1 MSTSVRHALRLGA
14 LVLSLTGCM
23 AELDAPP
30 APELGEQ
37 SAELSLLPDIP
48 LPIRPL
54 EDPLGGPLSRREL
67 KELIDSER
75 EYFQLF
81 GHRAPAEVN
90 WAAGEKVVLYSAGL
104 QPSSGFQ
111 ASLVGA
117 FVRTEYDPL
126 PPLPRHYRRYV
137 DIATRLEAPGV
148 GCVLGPVQSM
158 PFALGV
164 VSTRLVDHEFQPT
177 QVRHVDCGGLTCE
190 DIECAPGTHCELEH
204 VTCVRAPC
212 PPMPVCVDDPAPGPT
227 CGGLGGLDCPGI
239 GECVDDAS
247 DSCEPS
253 RGDAD
258 CSGSCECNVIA
269 RCMAPLVWDG
279 SPEVC
284 DCVRPVGLP
293 IPR

>member
-23 AELDAPP
+23 AAVDSS
-30 APELGEQ
+30 PELGEQ

-75 EYFQLF
+75 EYFTLF
-81 GHRAPAEVN
+81 GHPAPAEVN
-90 WAAGEKVVLYSAGL
+90 WAAGDKVILYSAGL
-104 QPSSGFQ
+104 QPTSGFE
-111 ASLVGA
+111 ASLVSA
-117 FVRTEYDPL
+117 FLRTDYERL
-126 PPLPRHYRRYV
+126 PPLLRPHYRRYV

-148 GCVLGPVQSM
+148 GCVSGPAQSV
-158 PFALGV
+158 PYALGV
-164 VSTRLVDHEFQPT
+164 VSTRLVDREFQPT
-177 QVRHVDCGGLTCE
+177 EVKHVDCGGPSCE
-190 DIECAPGTHCELEH
+190 DIECDPGQHCELEP
-204 VTCVRAPC
+204 VICVRAPC
-212 PPMPVCVDDPAPGPT
+212 PPMPVCVDDPAPAPT

-247 DSCEPS
+247 DSCEPT
-253 RGDAD
+253 RGDTD

-279 SPEVC
+279 SAEVC
-284 DCVRPVGLP
+284 DCVRPAGVP